1 MTFMIDR
8 GATRFARTAS
18 AALALSLLMSS
29 CAEERRQ
36 VIGKPLQITKRGE
49 DAESVPIAQPSEAR
63 VREKLTSS
71 TGPAPPVGRQVASPI
86 NAQTPPSLK
95 GEPVSIN
102 FEGIRLPA
110 FINTVFGDILKVT
123 FEIDSAV
130 MQREQLVTLGM
141 PEPLSRDQ
149 FYRLV
154 TDVLGNYGISVVYS
168 NNVYRIIEAANVKQA
183 IPRIIRS
190 RALGTIPSDMRPLF
204 YFQPVHNIATGTMVI
219 WLNLALKERVQ
230 AIPINYANGLLLLG
244 NSEDVNAA
252 IETIETLDQPYLAGS
267 RSLKISPA
275 FWSAQKLAQQLTDI
289 LTAEGY
295 SIGIGGQAATAVK
308 LIPVEALNII
318 VAFGTGQDALQQV
331 LKWATDLD
339 QPGQTVGTQGVFYH
353 QVYNAKAKDIA
364 DTIRGI
370 SESKPASQQMG
381 APAQNAQGAPGAPA
395 PPIGSQQ
402 IMVDEA
408 RNGLIVVGTA
418 EEYARFRTLIAQM
431 DRAPLEV
438 MIEATVAEVTL
449 RESENLGLLFNY
461 DDGVARAAN
470 RTVVRSDDAGLFVSL
485 LRDRG
490 SFNARLNA
498 LADTNRVQILSSPR
512 LVTSS
517 GKSATINV
525 GTQVPI
531 ITQQETAPNTT
542 VGGTSSLLQAIQ
554 YRDTGVSLN
563 VEPVINSNRRVE
575 LTIAQEVSDAQANNI
590 STVQSPII
598 LTRSLQT
605 TLSLDDGETV
615 LLGGLIS
622 ENYSRGNS
630 GVPYLKDIPVLGS
643 LFKSQSR
650 SVDRTELIV
659 LLTPYI
665 IDGPE
670 TARQVR
676 DAFRSQ
682 LGEWAQGDEPTVA
695 PQTPT
700 QRPQ

>member
-1 MTFMIDR
+1 V
-8 GATRFARTAS
+8 
-18 AALALSLLMSS
+18 ALSLLLSS
-29 CAEERRQ
+29 CAENAGP
-36 VIGKPLQITKRGE
+36 VIGKPLQITKKR
-49 DAESVPIAQPSEAR
+49 DDTDFVPIAEPNEGRA
-63 VREKLTSS
+63 REKLTSS
-71 TGPAPPVGRQVASPI
+71 PGPAPPAGRQMANPI
-86 NAQTPPSLK
+86 NATTPPSLK
-95 GEPVSIN
+95 GEPISVN

-123 FEIDSAV
+123 FEIDNAV

-168 NNVYRIIEAANVKQA
+168 NNVYRIIESANVKQA

-190 RALGTIPSDMRPLF
+190 RAVGTIPSDMRPLF

-219 WLNLALKERVQ
+219 WLNLALKDRVQ
-230 AIPINYANGLLLLG
+230 ALPINYANGLLLLG
-244 NSEDVNAA
+244 NAEDVNAA

-295 SIGIGGQAATAVK
+295 SVGVGGQAAAAVK
-308 LIPVEALNII
+308 LIPVEALNVII
-318 VAFGTGQDALQQV
+318 AFGTGQDALQQV
-331 LKWATDLD
+331 LKWATELD
-339 QPGQTVGTQGVFYH
+339 QPGQTVGSQGVFYH

-370 SESKPASQQMG
+370 SEGRTGGPPAG
-381 APAQNAQGAPGAPA
+381 APPQNAQGAPGAPA
-395 PPIGSQQ
+395 APSIGNQQ

-517 GKSATINV
+517 GKSAAINV

-563 VEPVINSNRRVE
+563 VEPVINSSRRVE
-575 LTIAQEVSDAQANNI
+575 LTISQEVSDAQANNI

-630 GVPYLKDIPVLGS
+630 GVPYLKDIPVLGN

-682 LGEWAQGDEPTVA
+682 LGEWAQGDD
-695 PQTPT
+695 PQAARQPP
-700 QRPQ
+700 PQVPQ